1 MEERG
6 AVTTCS
12 PASVPPNASEGPEK
26 IDVMEK
32 MVDWCI
38 AELQFKAKVFQENEG
53 LVSAYN
59 GDVVKSDTAIPPQ
72 VQASLRAAVAP
83 LEDIPDRLKDWHP
96 RRP

>member
-38 AELQFKAKVFQENEG
+38 AELQFKAKAIQENGG
-53 LVSAYN
+53 LVSVYN
-59 GDVVKSDTAIPPQ
+59 GDVVKSHTAIPPE

-83 LEDIPDRLKDWHP
+83 LEDIPDLFKDWHP
-96 RRP
+96 CRP